1 MPEQIKYRVPA
12 TNLDRQSEQELT
24 ALLNALVDG
33 IRAVTAVLDADA
45 GVTATTLTAAFDA
58 IISK

>member
-45 GVTATTLTAAFDA
+45 GVTATTLTATFEA

>member
-45 GVTATTLTAAFDA
+45 GVTATTLTAAFDS

>member
-1 MPEQIKYRVPA
+1 MPEQIKYRGPA

-45 GVTATTLTAAFDA
+45 GVTATTLTATFDA

>member
-12 TNLDRQSEQELT
+12 TNLGRQSEQELT

-45 GVTATTLTAAFDA
+45 GVTATTLTATFDA

>member
-45 GVTATTLTAAFDA
+45 GVTATTLTATFDA